1 MSPSPPG
8 FLLQGMTYDL
18 LPHQA
23 LLCCPL
29 RLVMLLFDCAALW
42 LAIGMCVISAALRA
56 AGGSDC
62 EICQLRG
69 HACG

>member
-1 MSPSPPG
+1 MSPSSPG
-8 FLLQGMTYDL
+8 LLLQGITDHL
-18 LPHQA
+18 LPQA

-29 RLVMLLFDCAALW
+29 RLVMLLFNCAVLW
-42 LAIGMCVISAALRA
+42 LTIAACVTSAALCA

-62 EICQLRG
+62 EICQPHG